1 MFTFEYI
8 RGTIDFKWRR
18 DVSGRSI
25 PISFRA
31 SQAETEFLSS
41 LKIEGAT
48 TLSEKLRWI
57 IEAARQRDAG
67 ADDPARQ
74 RQLVEEILRPTLQR
88 WRNAEVREGKSS
100 ALLRA
105 FSEWLI
111 EAAVFVAM
119 AQGVERDE
127 QFLQDLETGAADR
140 VSRLAAEFLRLG
152 VTKTAPCYGPS
163 VVRDRINPVIELARI
178 IERQTQDGEAR

>member
-1 MFTFEYI
+1 MP
-8 RGTIDFKWRR
+8 
-18 DVSGRSI
+18 GRSI

-31 SQAETEFLSS
+31 TQGETEFLSG

-57 IEAARQRDAG
+57 IEAARQREDGAG
-67 ADDPARQ
+67 DPARQ

-88 WRNAEVREGKSS
+88 WRGAEVREGKSS

-105 FSEWLI
+105 FSDWLI

-119 AQGVERDE
+119 ADGAARDDK
-127 QFLQDLETGAADR
+127 FLHDLEAGAADR
-140 VSRLAAEFLRLG
+140 MARLAEEFLRLG
-152 VTKTAPCYGPS
+152 VTTTAPCYGPS
-163 VVRDRINPVIELARI
+163 VVRDRINPLIELARI
-178 IERQTQDGEAR
+178 IERQTQDGETR